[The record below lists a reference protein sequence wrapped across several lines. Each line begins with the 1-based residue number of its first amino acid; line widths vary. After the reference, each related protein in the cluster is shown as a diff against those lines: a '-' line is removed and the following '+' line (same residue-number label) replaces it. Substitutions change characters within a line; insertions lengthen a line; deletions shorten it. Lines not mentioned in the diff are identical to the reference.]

1 MRQDDPQFGAEFHD
15 RIPLKAPDAAD
26 ASVSV
31 PGEDDLIE
39 TEFTRPD
46 ERDYDPCRERASR
59 SEKPDWSKSL
69 PKWEPVDLDKVL
81 PAPAIESALRA
92 AGIVSIHRPSTGFL
106 TAAGIMRLAMISPIH
121 VIHKDNVWQCVL
133 GWDLVREA
141 REILAY
147 PRMYPACIHA
157 DMSLEELKEYL
168 IVERVGVP
176 LRHQMS
182 GRELKAL
189 ANSFVAV
196 IARNI
201 NLFVRLRV
209 DQWARIMGRE
219 LRWLRYRKA
228 EAKAS
233 VGYDS

>member
-1 MRQDDPQFGAEFHD
+1 MPRACKPLRKTGLEQIAAKMGARRFRQGAACACHRIGPARGRDRFDSPAID
-15 RIPLKAPDAAD
+15 RISD
-26 ASVSV
+26 S
-31 PGEDDLIE
+31 GRNHE
-39 TEFTRPD
+39 
-46 ERDYDPCRERASR
+46 
-59 SEKPDWSKSL
+59 
-69 PKWEPVDLDKVL
+69 
-81 PAPAIESALRA
+81 
-92 AGIVSIHRPSTGFL
+92 
-106 TAAGIMRLAMISPIH
+106 
-121 VIHKDNVWQCVL
+121 IHKDNVWQCVL